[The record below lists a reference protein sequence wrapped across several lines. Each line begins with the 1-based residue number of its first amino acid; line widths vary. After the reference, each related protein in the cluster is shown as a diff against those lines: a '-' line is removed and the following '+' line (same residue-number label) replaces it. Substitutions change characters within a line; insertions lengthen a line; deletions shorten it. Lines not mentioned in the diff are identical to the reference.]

1 MQTGV
6 RWGVLDLETQNTFS
20 EIGKNKLHELR
31 VSVAGYY
38 DSASGQY
45 QCFEEKE
52 LHRLEDELRKID
64 LLIGFNIKNFDLPVL
79 RPYLAMAVSDMA
91 SLDILEEIK
100 NIRGHRV
107 TLQSVATA
115 TLNQAK
121 SGSGHDAVRLFRE
134 GRIEELKNYCL
145 DDVRLTRA
153 IFEYGRQYA
162 KVFFKSERDYQTYEI
177 PVAWEE
183 RVAAF
188 SKKESSFP
196 TSLF

>member
-1 MQTGV
+1 METAI
-6 RWGVLDLETQNTFS
+6 RWGVLDLETQNTFI

-38 DSASGQY
+38 DSSTDQY
-45 QCFEEKE
+45 LCFEEKE
-52 LHRLEDELRKID
+52 LHQLEDRLRKID

-79 RPYLAMAVSDMA
+79 RPYLAMAVSELA
-91 SLDILEEIK
+91 CLDILEEIK
-100 NIRGHRV
+100 NVRGHRV

-134 GRIEELKNYCL
+134 GKMEDLKKYCL
-145 DDVRLTRA
+145 DDVRITRA
-153 IFEYGRQYA
+153 IFEYGCRNA
-162 KVFFKSERDYQTYEI
+162 KVFFKSERDFQTYEI
-177 PVAWEE
+177 PVSWEA
-183 RVAAF
+183 RLAALP
-188 SKKESSFP
+188 KKDAAFP